1 MQQQGSAGGRSRN
14 DIFSAASPSLTPAPR
29 PAAAAA
35 ANSSPASVTSKNS
48 LFFGSSPVAPAPRA
62 SLLSPTASPSP
73 APAPGASRSPPRRV
87 SELGA
92 AGPSSLASAE
102 RPSYGRSSTE
112 ERERERDRIRKSKD
126 MDFRLCPTRDYLL
139 GEGRHCNVF
148 LGSYR
153 LKRRRRERR
162 GAARGAASES
172 DVSESYWQLCA
183 VKRLHADRQSQLLG
197 LDEAFALRRL
207 GPHPNIVS
215 LIDIRDETAIAD
227 PTTPSPTPGTPSD
240 PPRLLILLELLPHSL
255 RSFARRNP
263 ERIGWLRWKT
273 WALQLAGT
281 VEWMH
286 ARGCVHVDI
295 KPENILLTDSL
306 DMKLCDFNSALFPSP
321 SSPLLDGAGLGTPAY
336 GAPELTRGAAPAGAA
351 GFSYP
356 VDVWSMGAVLYSLA
370 TGVEPFARSRSMI
383 DMLYRKRVFFESEE
397 NDRVA
402 RLSATRP
409 TVRREGSTDSIESVA
424 SSILVD
430 NGRTGA
436 SVRSIAMLLDDA
448 PFKGLLS
455 SPAGQPTGLLD
466 AERNGTAASGHQ
478 RRASMGKTPQKL
490 GRAAYLNAPRRPV
503 GTLRRTTSYGDQSSS
518 DASPQADD
526 NGGNDG
532 DAGRTDGAGAGSG
545 VTRSADS
552 KLAPS
557 ALSPPHSPPS
567 AAQGMYNTPSGLP
580 ALLDEMQ
587 AEEEEDLRPYR
598 DGSPALILPGGGRL
612 PDAAR
617 ALLERMLSTDPS
629 LRPTAKQVVA
639 ALSAL

>member
-1 MQQQGSAGGRSRN
+1 
-14 DIFSAASPSLTPAPR
+14 
-29 PAAAAA
+29 
-35 ANSSPASVTSKNS
+35 
-48 LFFGSSPVAPAPRA
+48 
-62 SLLSPTASPSP
+62 
-73 APAPGASRSPPRRV
+73 
-87 SELGA
+87 
-92 AGPSSLASAE
+92 
-102 RPSYGRSSTE
+102 
-112 ERERERDRIRKSKD
+112 
-126 MDFRLCPTRDYLL
+126 
-139 GEGRHCNVF
+139 
-148 LGSYR
+148 
-153 LKRRRRERR
+153 
-162 GAARGAASES
+162 
-172 DVSESYWQLCA
+172 
-183 VKRLHADRQSQLLG
+183 
-197 LDEAFALRRL
+197 
-207 GPHPNIVS
+207 
-215 LIDIRDETAIAD
+215 
-227 PTTPSPTPGTPSD
+227 
-240 PPRLLILLELLPHSL
+240 
-255 RSFARRNP
+255 
-263 ERIGWLRWKT
+263 
-273 WALQLAGT
+273 
-281 VEWMH
+281 
-286 ARGCVHVDI
+286 
-295 KPENILLTDSL
+295 
-306 DMKLCDFNSALFPSP
+306 MKLCDFNSALFPSP

-402 RLSATRP
+402 RLSVAEGWAGGSNGGSASASRNGSLRGRRIKPASEATRP

-532 DAGRTDGAGAGSG
+532 DAGRTDGATAGSG

-567 AAQGMYNTPSGLP
+567 AAQGMYNTPSGLRLAVTAAFAQASRRAAVQQQEQQSAGLP
-580 ALLDEMQ
+580 SSAALLDEMQ
-587 AEEEEDLRPYR
+587 AKEEEDLRPYR